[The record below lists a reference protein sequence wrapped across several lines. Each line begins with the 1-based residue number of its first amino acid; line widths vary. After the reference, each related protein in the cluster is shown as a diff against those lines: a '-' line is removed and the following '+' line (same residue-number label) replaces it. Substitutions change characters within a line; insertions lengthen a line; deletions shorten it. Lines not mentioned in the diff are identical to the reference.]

1 MNKILQAVKSFK
13 LSWLEK
19 TICFCSLFF
28 LALIPIIELV
38 LHQFNLAIPDS
49 RAIITHLFLV
59 SGFFTAMFTAQYGEH
74 ISITAVQFIKS
85 EKIKK
90 IFFTAVTLI
99 SVFLLTILAW
109 DCISFIRYGLMGKTV
124 GRVPDQI
131 IAIVM
136 PLGYTVIAVSFC
148 LKLQGKERWL
158 AFLAMLIGTAAA
170 LPAVTKIIWGFD
182 SPEPFYSW
190 VNSLYDLAYIIRVP
204 AIIFLILAAFL
215 GMPLFSAMGGIA
227 MIILQ
232 AAGREPD
239 AAPIQIYSALTELDI
254 IAIPLFTVTGFFLSE
269 SKAGERLVRTFRAFF
284 GWLPGGMIIATI
296 VICAFF
302 TSFTGASGVTILALG
317 GILFTI
323 LRENKYTEKF
333 SIGLLTSA
341 GGIGLMFPP
350 SLPIILVAS
359 TTNTILHFMN
369 IQVKY
374 SIIHYFL
381 GALLPGI
388 IIITAMIITGFVLSA
403 KVKISTELFNSKE
416 ALLSLKE
423 SFFEILMPVILVLGY
438 FSGRLTLVE
447 VSAFSVIYTVI
458 VEVFINKDIAV
469 KDIYKVFSKAAP
481 IIGGILAI
489 LAIAKALSYA
499 FVDSGVPESFA
510 LWMQNTVSSK
520 FVFLLLLNLAL
531 LVLGC
536 LMDIFSAIL
545 VFLPLIVPLGYAY
558 GVDPVHLGIIFIVNL
573 EAGFL
578 TPPVG
583 MNLFL
588 ASYRFEKPFMQI
600 CRNVLPFLNIRFI
613 IVLLV
618 TYLPFLSTFL
628 TRFF

>member
-1 MNKILQAVKSFK
+1 
-13 LSWLEK
+13 
-19 TICFCSLFF
+19 
-28 LALIPIIELV
+28 
-38 LHQFNLAIPDS
+38 
-49 RAIITHLFLV
+49 
-59 SGFFTAMFTAQYGEH
+59 
-74 ISITAVQFIKS
+74 
-85 EKIKK
+85 
-90 IFFTAVTLI
+90 
-99 SVFLLTILAW
+99 
-109 DCISFIRYGLMGKTV
+109 
-124 GRVPDQI
+124 
-131 IAIVM
+131 
-136 PLGYTVIAVSFC
+136 
-148 LKLQGKERWL
+148 
-158 AFLAMLIGTAAA
+158 
-170 LPAVTKIIWGFD
+170 
-182 SPEPFYSW
+182 
-190 VNSLYDLAYIIRVP
+190 
-204 AIIFLILAAFL
+204 
-215 GMPLFSAMGGIA
+215 
-227 MIILQ
+227 
-232 AAGREPD
+232 
-239 AAPIQIYSALTELDI
+239 
-254 IAIPLFTVTGFFLSE
+254 
-269 SKAGERLVRTFRAFF
+269 
-284 GWLPGGMIIATI
+284 
-296 VICAFF
+296 
-302 TSFTGASGVTILALG
+302 
-317 GILFTI
+317 
-323 LRENKYTEKF
+323 
-333 SIGLLTSA
+333 
-341 GGIGLMFPP
+341 MFPP

-359 TTNTILHFMN
+359 TTNMILHFMN
-369 IQVKY
+369 IPVKY
-374 SIIHYFL
+374 SIIHYFM

-388 IIITAMIITGFVLSA
+388 ILVAAMIITGFVLSA
-403 KVKISTELFNSKE
+403 KVKMSTEPFNSKE

-469 KDIYKVFSKAAP
+469 KDIFKVFSKAAP
-481 IIGGILAI
+481 ITGGILAI

-499 FVDSGVPESFA
+499 FVDSGVPENFA

-558 GVDPVHLGIIFIVNL
+558 GVDPVHLGMIFIVNL

-600 CRNVLPFLNIRFI
+600 CRNVLPFLNVRFV